1 MMNATEAKKNV
12 TAYIEAEANKVIEQ
26 IDLNIT
32 KLSKEGRK
40 EFSYYLPNAVR
51 DDVRGRVIAIIEEA
65 GYEVRY
71 ANATRGIYINW

>member
-32 KLSKEGRK
+32 KRSKEGRK
-40 EFSYYLPNAVR
+40 EFSYYLPNTVR
-51 DDVRGRVIAIIEEA
+51 NDVRGRIIAIIEEA

>member
-1 MMNATEAKKNV
+1 MMNANEAKKNV

-40 EFSYYLPNAVR
+40 ELSYYLPAAVR
-51 DDVRGRVIAIIEEA
+51 DDVRGRILAIIEEA

-71 ANATRGIYINW
+71 ANATRGIYIKW

>member
-1 MMNATEAKKNV
+1 MMNANEAKKNV

-40 EFSYYLPNAVR
+40 EFNYYLPAAVCE
-51 DDVRGRVIAIIEEA
+51 DVRARILAIIEEA

-71 ANATRGIYINW
+71 AHAIRGIYINW

>member
-1 MMNATEAKKNV
+1 MMNANEAKKNV

-32 KLSKEGRK
+32 KLSKEGRNT
-40 EFSYYLPNAVR
+40 FNYYLSNTVR
-51 DDVRGRVIAIIEEA
+51 EDVRVRILAIIEEA

-71 ANATRGIYINW
+71 SSNARGIYIKW

>member
-1 MMNATEAKKNV
+1 MMNANEAKKYV
-12 TAYIEAEANKVIEQ
+12 TAYIEAEAAKVIEK

-32 KLSKEGRK
+32 KLSKEGGK

-51 DDVRGRVIAIIEEA
+51 EDVRGRILAIIEEA

-71 ANATRGIYINW
+71 AQATHGIYIKW